1 MRQTAG
7 YGQTTVRPPQ
17 ASWVSG
23 RGSGGG
29 SVGGGGGGTE
39 VSRPSVV
46 GGGSPATAME
56 QGSVSVGARRSV
68 RVPTESRRDA
78 RSSRRI
84 AVGAGDGTGGAT
96 NADEESFNRH
106 FALETPLQQVRETR
120 AKRSERSRERG
131 IYREREVMAM
141 AFDNP

>member
-7 YGQTTVRPPQ
+7 YGQMTVRPSQ
-17 ASWVSG
+17 ASWKSGGGSG
-23 RGSGGG
+23 RG

-39 VSRPSVV
+39 VSRPSAG
-46 GGGSPATAME
+46 GGGSPVTAME
-56 QGSVSVGARRSV
+56 QGSVSVGGRRSV
-68 RVPTESRRDA
+68 RMPTESRRDA

-96 NADEESFNRH
+96 DADEESFNRH

-120 AKRSERSRERG
+120 TKRTER
-131 IYREREVMAM
+131 
-141 AFDNP
+141 